1 MGRIVGL
8 EIKKKPI
15 EETETA
21 PIEETEADPEKE
33 PKND

>member
-8 EIKKKPI
+8 EIKKKPKKV
-15 EETETA
+15 EA
-21 PIEETEADPEKE
+21 DPKKVEADPEKE